1 MNKNHCKQENIRL
14 GTHGEDYGS
23 WMSNPVFYII
33 GGIMEQVHRVVLS
46 HLDYDGEGKILEVG
60 CGSGALTIRSALT
73 WPKAKVIG
81 VDHWGAVYN
90 YSKALCEKNAAR
102 EGVASRCVFQHGDA
116 KQLDFPDAS
125 FDVVISN
132 YVYHN
137 VMGADMQK
145 LLLESLRVLKKGG
158 VFALNDDMK
167 PKMYG
172 DMEGFAQKLRD
183 MGYEEVRLVD
193 TAHEAFGS
201 HRRAAMMMLG
211 SSRLL
216 VGRKEC
222 IKTGGLAM
230 SKLGVVEDTLFVP
243 MLGRIYA
250 AEHCPQI
257 LYDKKALELKN
268 RLPLDLIEQN
278 MQNQYTLLASASRS
292 ANMDR
297 IIRAFLERR
306 PDGVIV
312 QLGCGLETTYHRCD
326 NGKIHWY
333 AVDLPHVIEYRRDL
347 LPEPERELY
356 ISGDAFAKDWI
367 KKVRNDVLDA
377 PILVTAGGLFHYF
390 EEHKVIALLRMI
402 EQFGN
407 MEVVFDTVNKRG
419 MTMMKKKYM
428 KQVGHADAQMFFY
441 VDSAEE
447 LAAKIGGNAKVITE
461 EPYYRYI
468 PKNSLKLSTKV
479 SMAVS
484 DQFKMVKM
492 ICLKT

>member
-1 MNKNHCKQENIRL
+1 
-14 GTHGEDYGS
+14 
-23 WMSNPVFYII
+23 
-33 GGIMEQVHRVVLS
+33 
-46 HLDYDGEGKILEVG
+46 
-60 CGSGALTIRSALT
+60 
-73 WPKAKVIG
+73 
-81 VDHWGAVYN
+81 
-90 YSKALCEKNAAR
+90 
-102 EGVASRCVFQHGDA
+102 
-116 KQLDFPDAS
+116 
-125 FDVVISN
+125 
-132 YVYHN
+132 
-137 VMGADMQK
+137 MQ
-145 LLLESLRVLKKGG
+145 
-158 VFALNDDMK
+158 
-167 PKMYG
+167 
-172 DMEGFAQKLRD
+172 
-183 MGYEEVRLVD
+183 
-193 TAHEAFGS
+193 T
-201 HRRAAMMMLG
+201 
-211 SSRLL
+211 
-216 VGRKEC
+216 
-222 IKTGGLAM
+222 
-230 SKLGVVEDTLFVP
+230 LGVVEDTLFVP

-250 AEHCPQI
+250 SEHCPQI
-257 LYDKKALELKN
+257 LYDKKELELKN

-326 NGKIHWY
+326 NGKTHWY
-333 AVDLPHVIEYRRDL
+333 AVDLPHVIEYRRDI

-402 EQFGN
+402 GQFGN

-428 KQVGHADAQMFFY
+428 KQVGHADVQMFFY

-447 LAAKIGGNAKVITE
+447 LAAKIGGNVKVITE